1 MISTPS
7 NKQMTNETIGTTR
20 QKGLITESG
29 AVTDYISITDRTES
43 MSLITQE
50 KAEIAK
56 HVPELF
62 CLKKFICSDAELSST
77 GKVATFFFKHM
88 SIPEKYREEWWAGAI
103 SKVRK
108 SIDQK
113 QATVAMSIKIPFMHK

>member
-1 MISTPS
+1 
-7 NKQMTNETIGTTR
+7 
-20 QKGLITESG
+20 
-29 AVTDYISITDRTES
+29 

-50 KAEIAK
+50 KAEIAA

-62 CLKKFICSDAELSST
+62 CLKKFICSDAELVST

-88 SIPEKYREEWWAGAI
+88 PIPEKYQEEWWAGAV

-113 QATVAMSIKIPFMHK
+113 